1 MRYWIFIV
9 CILLFSSCS
18 KTVKVPVETKEE
30 KVETTEEEQRKEDE
44 KFFEEEKYKKFSK
57 EEQKELLKKIEVL
70 AQEELLPSY
79 GILSYYFSGVDWEEE
94 LIYNDFQQEPAS
106 VMKIY
111 LMAESMEQV
120 KEGRLSLEDTF
131 VMGWDNMA
139 DDAGVIA
146 YESPLGAEY
155 RLKELQEYMMG
166 ISDNTASNMII
177 DAIGGP
183 EAVNARKE
191 EWGLE
196 NTLFGTKY
204 IGPGVAPGFDYN
216 TTTTTDIGRLLKRIA
231 KLQLLGPEYDQ
242 KMLDLMAKNENRK
255 KIPGLFP
262 EEIKVYNKTGELDAL
277 EHDAAIIET
286 HKGRYVLVIFLSQG
300 DNGEFIQRMQNF
312 SLKLVNLLQ
321 KEEIK

>member
-1 MRYWIFIV
+1 MKYWILIL
-9 CILLFSSCS
+9 CIFLFSSCTTS
-18 KTVKVPVETKEE
+18 VQVPVETKGE
-30 KVETTEEEQRKEDE
+30 KAETTEKEQRKEDE
-44 KFFEEEKYKKFSK
+44 KIFEEKKYKKFSK
-57 EEQKELLKKIEVL
+57 EEQKELLEEIEVL

-131 VMGWDNMA
+131 VMDWNNMA

-146 YESPLGAEY
+146 YESSLGAEY
-155 RLKELQEYMMG
+155 RLKELQEYMMS

-177 DAIGGP
+177 DAIGGL

-196 NTLFGTKY
+196 NTVFGTKY

-216 TTTTTDIGRLLKRIA
+216 TTTTTDVGRLLKRIA
-231 KLQLLGPEYDQ
+231 NFQLLGPEYDQ
-242 KMLDLMAKNENRK
+242 KMLDLMAKNENWE

-286 HKGRYVLVIFLSQG
+286 PKGRYVLVIFLSRG
-300 DNGEFIQRMQNF
+300 DNGEFIQRMQDF
-312 SLKLVNLLQ
+312 SLELVNLLQ
-321 KEEIK
+321 KEERK